1 MLGYLCC
8 YIGLITTEHSAFMI
22 SLPKLYDF
30 RHSVEAILS
39 VMAGFEKMRISGIP
53 KRRTNCLQS

>member
-1 MLGYLCC
+1 MFGHLCC
-8 YIGLITTEHSAFMI
+8 YIGLITTQPSAEMI

-30 RHSVEAILS
+30 RHSVGAILS

-53 KRRTNCLQS
+53 KRGTNCLQS